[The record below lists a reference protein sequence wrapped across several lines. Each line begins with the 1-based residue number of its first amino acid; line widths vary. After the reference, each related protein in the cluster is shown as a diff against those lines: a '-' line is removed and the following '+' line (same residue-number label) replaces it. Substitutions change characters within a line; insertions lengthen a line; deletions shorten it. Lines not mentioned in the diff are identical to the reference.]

1 MTDDQIGDLR
11 SAVYMIADAR
21 YIVEA
26 IRDDM
31 KLMGE
36 NVPEQAEIEQLCA
49 TLANLCEEKPGCI
62 GEYLKNL

>member
-36 NVPEQAEIEQLCA
+36 TCRSR
-49 TLANLCEEKPGCI
+49 
-62 GEYLKNL
+62 LKSSNYAPL